1 MFNFGIISFQFFP
14 PSKEDIE
21 DLNTVNAKNN
31 SVGSEKVN
39 V

>member
-1 MFNFGIISFQFFP
+1 MFNLGIISFYFLL

-21 DLNTVNAKNN
+21 DLNTVNDKNN